1 MQILP
6 SDYSILPQDTGAATA
21 ASASGNFAGIFQS
34 SLDSEDSDP
43 VANFLESV
51 HSAIDAVNRGEA
63 DNVNAAMDD
72 DEKTGP
78 LVDAPYSRHT
88 LNGVLYTLDEVTFTK
103 KELQE
108 LRASLIKAG
117 APEDALSG
125 LDALM
130 QSPDGAMLAQVMAS
144 LHMNSTVKLSD
155 SDKDALTGL
164 LNQIDP
170 SGELATNAMDL
181 MQQGKGLQAL
191 ALIQKTFSDAE
202 HNGTI
207 EISQSDMATL
217 AKGLGL
223 PSSVQQQLMSSFGGA
238 DGLRCNSSQFG
249 NLMNPARAHLSE
261 MENKQA
267 KLDEAA
273 AQTVRQVIRKARE
286 RMEKEAQA
294 ESLQSREVQQ
304 SKAMI
309 ERTVQKQ
316 SRENLEAAL
325 EASQKENA
333 AREQAARFSE
343 AGGRSADG
351 RQSAVINK
359 TDNGLAATGMG
370 KAGEDEHS
378 ARANA
383 RRGDAADMTGLRMRY
398 SESSEAAASEDG
410 LRRLQLA
417 KQGLEDSESSEAAAS
432 EDGLRRLQLAK
443 QGLEDGDATRTDG
456 KTDAERIGLVQ
467 DARHAATASGDGQKQ
482 SAQGDL
488 GGNLHGGQ
496 DKAAD
501 LAAQFQNMRLD
512 TARFEAARLDAAQQN
527 QQPSLSRQV
536 GQQVQDGFLQAMR
549 SNVRRL
555 DVELHPAELGAIT
568 LTLTMRNGEVS
579 AQIRSEK
586 SETAELVSQQLEN
599 IRINLEQ
606 QGFKVD
612 KLEVGLQNQQKD
624 LAESNGDQWQNMQ
637 QHNARQE
644 EDARREELAHLQ
656 NLANLRNSRIYPEEN
671 DLAQPMHILGETA
684 RYATRSLH
692 VVA

>member
-6 SDYSILPQDTGAATA
+6 SDYSIQSQDTGAATA

-34 SLDSEDSDP
+34 SLDSSDSDP
-43 VANFLESV
+43 VDNFLDSV
-51 HSAIDAVNRGEA
+51 HSAIDAVNRGESE
-63 DNVNAAMDD
+63 NVKEALEE
-72 DEKTGP
+72 DEATGP

-103 KELQE
+103 KELQD

-117 APEDALSG
+117 APEDALGG

-144 LHMNSTVKLSD
+144 LQMNSTVKLSD
-155 SDKDALTGL
+155 SDKDMLTGL

-170 SGELATNAMDL
+170 SGELAVNAMDL

-191 ALIQKTFSDAE
+191 ALIQKTFSGAE
-202 HNGTI
+202 HGGTI
-207 EISQSDMATL
+207 DISQDDMAIL

-223 PSSVQQQLMSSFGGA
+223 PASVQQKLMSSFGGA
-238 DGLRCNSSQFG
+238 DGLRCTSDQFS
-249 NLMNPARAHLSE
+249 NLMNPARAHLAE
-261 MENKQA
+261 MESKQA

-273 AQTVRQVIRKARE
+273 AQTVRQVIKKARE

-316 SRENLEAAL
+316 TRENLEAAL
-325 EASQKENA
+325 DASQKENA

-343 AGGRSADG
+343 AAGRSADG

-359 TDNGLAATGMG
+359 TDNGLSATGMG
-370 KAGEDEHS
+370 KAGEDEHA

-398 SESSEAAASEDG
+398 SESSESA
-410 LRRLQLA
+410 
-417 KQGLEDSESSEAAAS
+417 

-443 QGLEDGDATRTDG
+443 QGLEDGDAA

-467 DARHAATASGDGQKQ
+467 DARHAVTASGDGQKQ
-482 SAQGDL
+482 SGMNDL
-488 GGNLHGGQ
+488 GGNLHSGQ
-496 DKAAD
+496 DKTAD

-512 TARFEAARLDAAQQN
+512 AARFEATRLDTAQQN
-527 QQPSLSRQV
+527 QQSSLSRQV

-549 SNVRRL
+549 GNVRRL

-624 LAESNGDQWQNMQ
+624 LAESNDNQWQNMQ

-644 EDARREELAHLQ
+644 EDARREELAHLK
-656 NLANLRNSRIYPEEN
+656 NLASLRNSRIYPEET
-671 DLAQPMHILGETA
+671 DLAQPMHIIGETA

>member
-6 SDYSILPQDTGAATA
+6 SDYSILPQDTGAAVA
-21 ASASGNFAGIFQS
+21 ASASGNFAGIFQN
-34 SLDSEDSDP
+34 SLNSDETDP

-51 HSAIDAVNRGEA
+51 HSAINAVNRGEA
-63 DNVNAAMDD
+63 ENVKAALDD
-72 DEKTGP
+72 DENTGP

-108 LRASLIKAG
+108 LRASLVKAG

-125 LDALM
+125 LDALI
-130 QSPDGAMLAQVMAS
+130 QAPDGAMLAQVMAS
-144 LHMNSTVKLSD
+144 LHLNSTVKLSD
-155 SDKDALTGL
+155 SDMDTLTGL

-170 SGELATNAMDL
+170 SGELAASSMDL

-191 ALIQKTFSDAE
+191 ALIQRTFNDAA

-207 EISQSDMATL
+207 DISREDMATL

-223 PSSVQQQLMSSFGGA
+223 PESVQQQLQSMFGNAG
-238 DGLRCNSSQFG
+238 GLRCDSDQFG
-249 NLMNPARAHLSE
+249 NLMNPARAYLGERES
-261 MENKQA
+261 KQA

-273 AQTVRQVIRKARE
+273 AQTIRQVVRKARE
-286 RMEKEAQA
+286 RMDKEAQA

-309 ERTVQKQ
+309 DRTVQKQ
-316 SRENLEAAL
+316 TRENLEAAL
-325 EASQKENA
+325 DASQKEAA

-343 AGGRSADG
+343 AGGRSADA

-359 TDNGLAATGMG
+359 TDNGLSATGMG
-370 KAGEDEHS
+370 KAGADEHT

-383 RRGDAADMTGLRMRY
+383 RRGDAADTTGLSMRY
-398 SESSEAAASEDG
+398 GERSEAAANEDG

-417 KQGLEDSESSEAAAS
+417 RQGLADES
-432 EDGLRRLQLAK
+432 
-443 QGLEDGDATRTDG
+443 GDAARTDG

-467 DARHAATASGDGQKQ
+467 DARHAVAASGDGQKQ
-482 SAQGDL
+482 SAQNDP
-488 GGNLHGGQ
+488 GGNPHSGQ
-496 DKAAD
+496 DRTND
-501 LAAQFQNMRLD
+501 LSAQFL
-512 TARFEAARLDAAQQN
+512 TARQETPRFEAARPDAARQDQQA
-527 QQPSLSRQV
+527 PLSRQV
-536 GQQVQDGFLQAMR
+536 GQQVEDGFLQAMR
-549 SNVRRL
+549 GNVRRL

-579 AQIRSEK
+579 ANIRSEK
-586 SETAELVSQQLEN
+586 SETAELVSQQLET

-612 KLEVGLQNQQKD
+612 KLEVGLQNQRKD
-624 LAESNGDQWQNMQ
+624 LAEGSADQWQNMQ

-656 NLANLRNSRIYPEEN
+656 NLSTLRNSRLYPEEN

>member
-6 SDYSILPQDTGAATA
+6 SDYSIQSQDTGAAAA
-21 ASASGNFAGIFQS
+21 ASASGDFAGIFQS
-34 SLDSEDSDP
+34 SLDSSDSDP
-43 VANFLESV
+43 VDNFLDSV

-63 DNVNAAMDD
+63 DTVDEAMEE
-72 DEKTGP
+72 DETSGP
-78 LVDAPYSRHT
+78 LVDSPYSRHT

-108 LRASLIKAG
+108 LRASLVKAG
-117 APEDALSG
+117 APEDALGG
-125 LDALM
+125 LDALI

-144 LHMNSTVKLSD
+144 LQMNGTVKLSD
-155 SDKDALTGL
+155 SDKEALTGL
-164 LNQIDP
+164 FNQIDP
-170 SGELATNAMDL
+170 SGELAVNALDL

-191 ALIQKTFSDAE
+191 ALIQKTFNDAA

-207 EISQSDMATL
+207 DISQSDMAAL

-223 PSSVQQQLMSSFGGA
+223 PASVQQQLMSSFGGA
-238 DGLRCNSSQFG
+238 DGLRCTSSQFG
-249 NLMNPARAHLSE
+249 NLMNPARAHLADK
-261 MENKQA
+261 ENKQA

-273 AQTVRQVIRKARE
+273 AQTVRQVIKKARE

-309 ERTVQKQ
+309 DRTVQKQ
-316 SRENLEAAL
+316 TRENLEAAL
-325 EASQKENA
+325 DASQKENA

-343 AGGRSADG
+343 AGGRSADA

-359 TDNGLAATGMG
+359 TDNGLSATGMG
-370 KAGEDEHS
+370 KAGEDEQN

-383 RRGDAADMTGLRMRY
+383 RRGNMADMTGMRMRY
-398 SESSEAAASEDG
+398 SESSEAT
-410 LRRLQLA
+410 
-417 KQGLEDSESSEAAAS
+417 

-443 QGLEDGDATRTDG
+443 QGLEDG

-467 DARHAATASGDGQKQ
+467 DPRHAAAASGDGQKQ

-488 GGNLHGGQ
+488 GGNLHGGH
-496 DKAAD
+496 DKTAD
-501 LAAQFQNMRLD
+501 LAAQFQTMRFD
-512 TARFEAARLDAAQQN
+512 AARFEATRLDAAQQN
-527 QQPSLSRQV
+527 SPSSLSRQV

-624 LAESNGDQWQNMQ
+624 LAESNDNQWQNMQ

-656 NLANLRNSRIYPEEN
+656 NLASLRNSRIYPEEN
-671 DLAQPMHILGETA
+671 DLAQSMHILGETA

>member
-6 SDYSILPQDTGAATA
+6 SDYSIQSQDTGAATA

-34 SLDSEDSDP
+34 SLDSSDSDP
-43 VANFLESV
+43 VDNFLDSV
-51 HSAIDAVNRGEA
+51 HSAIDAVNRGESENIKEA
-63 DNVNAAMDD
+63 LEE
-72 DEKTGP
+72 DEATGP

-103 KELQE
+103 KELQD

-117 APEDALSG
+117 APEDALGG

-144 LHMNSTVKLSD
+144 LQMNSTVKLSD
-155 SDKDALTGL
+155 SDKDMLTGL

-170 SGELATNAMDL
+170 SGELAVNAMDL

-191 ALIQKTFSDAE
+191 ALIQKTFSGAE
-202 HNGTI
+202 HGGTI
-207 EISQSDMATL
+207 DISQDDMAIL

-223 PSSVQQQLMSSFGGA
+223 PASVQQKLMSSFGGA
-238 DGLRCNSSQFG
+238 DGLRCTSDQFS
-249 NLMNPARAHLSE
+249 NLMNPARAHLAE
-261 MENKQA
+261 MESKQA

-273 AQTVRQVIRKARE
+273 AQTVRQVIKKARE

-316 SRENLEAAL
+316 TRENLEAAL
-325 EASQKENA
+325 DASQKENA

-343 AGGRSADG
+343 ASGRSADG

-359 TDNGLAATGMG
+359 TDNGLSATGMG
-370 KAGEDEHS
+370 KAGEDEHA

-398 SESSEAAASEDG
+398 SESSEAAAT
-410 LRRLQLA
+410 
-417 KQGLEDSESSEAAAS
+417 

-443 QGLEDGDATRTDG
+443 QGLEDGDAA

-467 DARHAATASGDGQKQ
+467 DARHAVTASGDGQKQ
-482 SAQGDL
+482 SGMNDL
-488 GGNLHGGQ
+488 GGNLHSGQ
-496 DKAAD
+496 DKTAD

-512 TARFEAARLDAAQQN
+512 AAHFEATRLDAAQQN
-527 QQPSLSRQV
+527 QQSSLSRQV

-671 DLAQPMHILGETA
+671 DLAQPMHIIGETA

>member
-6 SDYSILPQDTGAATA
+6 SDYSIQSQDTGAATA

-34 SLDSEDSDP
+34 SLDSSDSDP
-43 VANFLESV
+43 VDNFLDSV

-63 DNVNAAMDD
+63 ENVKEAL
-72 DEKTGP
+72 DEDEASGP

-103 KELQE
+103 KELQD
-108 LRASLIKAG
+108 LRSSLVKAG

-125 LDALM
+125 LDALI

-144 LHMNSTVKLSD
+144 LQMNSAVKLSD

-170 SGELATNAMDL
+170 SGELAINALDL

-191 ALIQKTFSDAE
+191 ALIQKTFSGAE
-202 HNGTI
+202 HGGTI
-207 EISQSDMATL
+207 DISQDDMATL

-223 PSSVQQQLMSSFGGA
+223 PASVQQKLMSSFGGA
-238 DGLRCNSSQFG
+238 DGLRCTSDQFS
-249 NLMNPARAHLSE
+249 NLMNPARAHLAE
-261 MENKQA
+261 MESKQA

-273 AQTVRQVIRKARE
+273 AQTVRQVIKKARE

-316 SRENLEAAL
+316 TRENLEAAL

-343 AGGRSADG
+343 AAGRSADG
-351 RQSAVINK
+351 RQSAAINK
-359 TDNGLAATGMG
+359 TDNGLSATGMG
-370 KAGEDEHS
+370 KAGEDEQN

-383 RRGDAADMTGLRMRY
+383 RRGNAADMTGLRMRY
-398 SESSEAAASEDG
+398 SESSEAAAT
-410 LRRLQLA
+410 
-417 KQGLEDSESSEAAAS
+417 

-443 QGLEDGDATRTDG
+443 QGLEDGDAA

-467 DARHAATASGDGQKQ
+467 DARHAVTASGDGQKQ
-482 SAQGDL
+482 SGMNDL

-496 DKAAD
+496 DKTAD

-512 TARFEAARLDAAQQN
+512 TARFEATRLDAAQQN
-527 QQPSLSRQV
+527 QQSSLSRQV

-624 LAESNGDQWQNMQ
+624 LAESNDSQWQNMQ

-644 EDARREELAHLQ
+644 EDARREELAHLH

-671 DLAQPMHILGETA
+671 DLAQPMHIIGETA

>member
-6 SDYSILPQDTGAATA
+6 ADYSAQFQDSIA
-21 ASASGNFAGIFQS
+21 ASTASSGNFAGIFQS
-34 SLDSEDSDP
+34 SLDDGSDP
-43 VANFLESV
+43 VANYRESI
-51 HSAIDAVNRGEA
+51 HSAVKAVNQGRAENVKEA
-63 DNVNAAMDD
+63 LEEDN
-72 DEKTGP
+72 ETTGP
-78 LVDAPYSRHT
+78 LADAPYSRHS

-103 KELQE
+103 AELQE
-108 LRASLIKAG
+108 LRTSLLKAG
-117 APEDALSG
+117 ASEDSLGG

-130 QSPDGAMLAQVMAS
+130 ESPDGAMLAQVMAS
-144 LHMNSTVKLSD
+144 LQLNKTVKLSD
-155 SDKDALTGL
+155 SDKDTLTGL

-170 SGELATNAMDL
+170 SGELAVNVMDL
-181 MQQGKGLQAL
+181 MQQGKGRQAL
-191 ALIQKTFSDAE
+191 SLMQTTFSEAA
-202 HNGTI
+202 HNGTL
-207 EISQSDMATL
+207 EISRDEMAVL

-223 PSSVQQQLMSSFGGA
+223 PASVQQQLVNSFGGA
-238 DGLRCNSSQFG
+238 DALRCTDNQFI
-249 NLMNPARAHLSE
+249 NLMNPARAHLNDLES
-261 MENKQA
+261 KQA

-273 AQTVRQVIRKARE
+273 AQTVQQVIRKARD

-294 ESLQSREVQQ
+294 ESLHSREVQQ

-309 ERTVQKQ
+309 DRTVQKQ

-325 EASQKENA
+325 DAAHKDAA
-333 AREQAARFSE
+333 ARDQAARFSE
-343 AGGRSADG
+343 AGGRGVDG
-351 RQSAVINK
+351 RQSAVIDK
-359 TDNGLAATGMG
+359 TANGAQATGMG
-370 KAGEDEHS
+370 KAGEDENA

-383 RRGDAADMTGLRMRY
+383 RRGNAADTVGMSVRY
-398 SESSEAAASEDG
+398 SEHGDTANEDG

-417 KQGLEDSESSEAAAS
+417 KQGLAT
-432 EDGLRRLQLAK
+432 
-443 QGLEDGDATRTDG
+443 EDGDAARADG
-456 KTDAERIGLVQ
+456 KTDAERIGLVP
-467 DARHAATASGDGQKQ
+467 DARQAAAASGDGQKQ

-488 GGNLHGGQ
+488 GGNLHGRQ
-496 DKAAD
+496 DNAD
-501 LAAQFQNMRLD
+501 LAAQFQ
-512 TARFEAARLDAAQQN
+512 TARLDAARFENARFETVRQDQQT
-527 QQPSLSRQV
+527 PVARQV
-536 GQQVQDGFLQAMR
+536 GQQIEDGFLQAMR

-612 KLEVGLQNQQKD
+612 KLEVGLQNQQRD
-624 LAESNGDQWQNMQ
+624 LAEGNGDLWQNMQ

-644 EDARREELAHLQ
+644 EDARREELFRLH
-656 NLANLRNSRIYPEEN
+656 NLATMRNSRDYVEEN
-671 DLAQPMHILGETA
+671 TLEQSVHVMGETA

>member
-6 SDYSILPQDTGAATA
+6 SDYSIQSQDTGAASA

-34 SLDSEDSDP
+34 SLDADDSDP
-43 VANFLESV
+43 VANFLDSV

-63 DNVNAAMDD
+63 DSVDEAMED
-72 DEKTGP
+72 DETSGP

-108 LRASLIKAG
+108 LRASLVKAG
-117 APEDALSG
+117 APEDALGG
-125 LDALM
+125 LDALI

-144 LHMNSTVKLSD
+144 LQMNSAVKLSD

-164 LNQIDP
+164 FNQIDP
-170 SGELATNAMDL
+170 SGELAINALDL

-191 ALIQKTFSDAE
+191 ALIQKTFNDAA

-207 EISQSDMATL
+207 DISQSDMAAL

-223 PSSVQQQLMSSFGGA
+223 PASVQQQLMSSFGGA
-238 DGLRCNSSQFG
+238 DGLRCTSGQFG
-249 NLMNPARAHLSE
+249 NLMNPARAHLADKES
-261 MENKQA
+261 KQA

-273 AQTVRQVIRKARE
+273 AQTVRQVIKKARD

-333 AREQAARFSE
+333 ACEQAARYSE
-343 AGGRSADG
+343 AGGRSADA

-359 TDNGLAATGMG
+359 TDNGLSATGMG
-370 KAGEDEHS
+370 KAGEDEQN

-383 RRGDAADMTGLRMRY
+383 RRGDAADMTGMRMRY
-398 SESSEAAASEDG
+398 SESSEAT
-410 LRRLQLA
+410 
-417 KQGLEDSESSEAAAS
+417 

-443 QGLEDGDATRTDG
+443 QGLEDGEAARADG

-467 DARHAATASGDGQKQ
+467 DARHAVTASGDGQKQ

-496 DKAAD
+496 DKTAD

-512 TARFEAARLDAAQQN
+512 TARFEATRLDAAQQN
-527 QQPSLSRQV
+527 SQSSLSRQV

-624 LAESNGDQWQNMQ
+624 LAESNDSQWQNMQ

-656 NLANLRNSRIYPEEN
+656 NLANLRNSRTYPEEN
-671 DLAQPMHILGETA
+671 DLAQPMHIIGETA

>member
-6 SDYSILPQDTGAATA
+6 SDYSIQSQDTGAATA

-34 SLDSEDSDP
+34 SLDSSDSDP
-43 VANFLESV
+43 VDNFLDSV

-63 DNVNAAMDD
+63 ENVKEAL
-72 DEKTGP
+72 DEDEASGP

-103 KELQE
+103 KELQD
-108 LRASLIKAG
+108 LRSSLVKAG

-125 LDALM
+125 LDALI

-144 LHMNSTVKLSD
+144 LQMNSAVKLSD

-170 SGELATNAMDL
+170 SGELAINALDL

-191 ALIQKTFSDAE
+191 ALIQKTFSGAE
-202 HNGTI
+202 HGGTI
-207 EISQSDMATL
+207 DISQDDMGTL

-223 PSSVQQQLMSSFGGA
+223 PASVQQKLMSSFGGA
-238 DGLRCNSSQFG
+238 DGLRCTSDQFS
-249 NLMNPARAHLSE
+249 NLMNPARAHLAE
-261 MENKQA
+261 MESKQA

-273 AQTVRQVIRKARE
+273 AQTVRQVIKKARE

-316 SRENLEAAL
+316 TRENLEAAL
-325 EASQKENA
+325 DASQKENA

-343 AGGRSADG
+343 AAGRSADG
-351 RQSAVINK
+351 RQSAAINK
-359 TDNGLAATGMG
+359 TDNGLSATGMG
-370 KAGEDEHS
+370 KAGEDEQN

-383 RRGDAADMTGLRMRY
+383 RRGNAADMTGLRMRY
-398 SESSEAAASEDG
+398 SESSEAAAT
-410 LRRLQLA
+410 
-417 KQGLEDSESSEAAAS
+417 

-443 QGLEDGDATRTDG
+443 QGLEDGDAA

-467 DARHAATASGDGQKQ
+467 DARHAVTASGDGQKQ
-482 SAQGDL
+482 SGMNDL

-496 DKAAD
+496 DKTAD

-512 TARFEAARLDAAQQN
+512 TARFEATRLDAAQQN
-527 QQPSLSRQV
+527 QQSSLSRQV

-624 LAESNGDQWQNMQ
+624 LAESNDSQWQNMQ

-644 EDARREELAHLQ
+644 EDARREELAHLH

-671 DLAQPMHILGETA
+671 DLAQPMHIIGETA

>member
-6 SDYSILPQDTGAATA
+6 SDYSIQSQDTGAATA

-34 SLDSEDSDP
+34 SLDSSDSDP
-43 VANFLESV
+43 VDNFLDSV
-51 HSAIDAVNRGEA
+51 HSAIDAVNRGESE
-63 DNVNAAMDD
+63 NVKEALEE
-72 DEKTGP
+72 DEATGP

-103 KELQE
+103 KELQD

-117 APEDALSG
+117 APEDALGG

-144 LHMNSTVKLSD
+144 LQMNSTVKLSD
-155 SDKDALTGL
+155 SDKDMLTGL

-170 SGELATNAMDL
+170 SGELAVNAMDL

-191 ALIQKTFSDAE
+191 ALIQKTFSGAE
-202 HNGTI
+202 HGGTI
-207 EISQSDMATL
+207 DISQDDMAIL

-223 PSSVQQQLMSSFGGA
+223 PASVQQKLMSSFGGA
-238 DGLRCNSSQFG
+238 DGLRCTSDQFS
-249 NLMNPARAHLSE
+249 NLMNPVRAHLAE
-261 MENKQA
+261 MESKQA

-273 AQTVRQVIRKARE
+273 AQTVRQVIKKARE

-316 SRENLEAAL
+316 TRENLEAAL
-325 EASQKENA
+325 DASQKENA

-343 AGGRSADG
+343 ASGRSADG

-359 TDNGLAATGMG
+359 TDNGLSATGMG
-370 KAGEDEHS
+370 KAGEDEHA

-398 SESSEAAASEDG
+398 SESSEAAAT
-410 LRRLQLA
+410 
-417 KQGLEDSESSEAAAS
+417 

-443 QGLEDGDATRTDG
+443 QGLEDGDAA

-467 DARHAATASGDGQKQ
+467 DARHAVTASGDGQKQ
-482 SAQGDL
+482 SGMNDL
-488 GGNLHGGQ
+488 GGNLHSGQ
-496 DKAAD
+496 DKTAD

-512 TARFEAARLDAAQQN
+512 AARFEATRLDAAQQN
-527 QQPSLSRQV
+527 QQSFLSRQV

-671 DLAQPMHILGETA
+671 DLAQPMHIIGETA

>member
-6 SDYSILPQDTGAATA
+6 SDYSIQSQDTGAATA

-34 SLDSEDSDP
+34 SLDSSDSDP
-43 VANFLESV
+43 VDNFLDFV

-63 DNVNAAMDD
+63 ENVKEAL
-72 DEKTGP
+72 DEDEASGP

-103 KELQE
+103 KELQD
-108 LRASLIKAG
+108 LRSSLVKAG

-125 LDALM
+125 LDALI

-144 LHMNSTVKLSD
+144 LQMNSAVKLSD

-170 SGELATNAMDL
+170 SGELAINALDL

-191 ALIQKTFSDAE
+191 ALIQKTFSGAE
-202 HNGTI
+202 HGGTI
-207 EISQSDMATL
+207 DISQDDMATL

-223 PSSVQQQLMSSFGGA
+223 PASVQQKLMSSFGGA
-238 DGLRCNSSQFG
+238 DGLRCTSDQFS
-249 NLMNPARAHLSE
+249 NLMNPARAHLAE
-261 MENKQA
+261 MESKQA

-273 AQTVRQVIRKARE
+273 AQTVRQVIKKARE

-316 SRENLEAAL
+316 TRENLEAAL

-343 AGGRSADG
+343 AAGRSADG
-351 RQSAVINK
+351 RQSAAINK
-359 TDNGLAATGMG
+359 TDNGLSATGMG
-370 KAGEDEHS
+370 KAGEDEQN

-383 RRGDAADMTGLRMRY
+383 RRGNAADMTGLRMRY
-398 SESSEAAASEDG
+398 SESSEAAAT
-410 LRRLQLA
+410 
-417 KQGLEDSESSEAAAS
+417 

-443 QGLEDGDATRTDG
+443 QGLEDGDAA

-467 DARHAATASGDGQKQ
+467 DARHAVTASGDGQKQ
-482 SAQGDL
+482 SGMNDL

-496 DKAAD
+496 DKTAD

-512 TARFEAARLDAAQQN
+512 TARFEATRLDAAQQN
-527 QQPSLSRQV
+527 QQSSLSRQV

-624 LAESNGDQWQNMQ
+624 LAESNDSQWQNMQ

-644 EDARREELAHLQ
+644 EDARREELAHLH

-671 DLAQPMHILGETA
+671 DLAQPMHIIGETA

>member
-6 SDYSILPQDTGAATA
+6 SDYSIQSQDTGAASA

-34 SLDSEDSDP
+34 SLDADDSDP
-43 VANFLESV
+43 VANFLDSV

-63 DNVNAAMDD
+63 DSVDEAMED
-72 DEKTGP
+72 DETSGP

-108 LRASLIKAG
+108 LRASLVKAG
-117 APEDALSG
+117 APEDALGG
-125 LDALM
+125 LDALI

-144 LHMNSTVKLSD
+144 LQMNSAVKLSD

-164 LNQIDP
+164 FNQIDP
-170 SGELATNAMDL
+170 SGELAINALDL

-191 ALIQKTFSDAE
+191 SLIQKTFNDAA

-207 EISQSDMATL
+207 DISQSDMAAL

-223 PSSVQQQLMSSFGGA
+223 PDSVQQQLMSSFGGA
-238 DGLRCNSSQFG
+238 DGLRCTSSQFG
-249 NLMNPARAHLSE
+249 NLMNPARAHLADK
-261 MENKQA
+261 ENKQA

-273 AQTVRQVIRKARE
+273 AQTVRQVVKKARE

-333 AREQAARFSE
+333 AREQAARYSE
-343 AGGRSADG
+343 AGGRSADA

-359 TDNGLAATGMG
+359 TDNGLSATGMG
-370 KAGEDEHS
+370 KAGEDEQN

-383 RRGDAADMTGLRMRY
+383 RRGDAADMTGMRMRY
-398 SESSEAAASEDG
+398 SESSEAT
-410 LRRLQLA
+410 
-417 KQGLEDSESSEAAAS
+417 

-443 QGLEDGDATRTDG
+443 QGLEDGEAARADG

-467 DARHAATASGDGQKQ
+467 DARHAVTASGDGQKQ

-496 DKAAD
+496 DKTAD

-512 TARFEAARLDAAQQN
+512 AARFEATRLDAAQQN
-527 QQPSLSRQV
+527 SQSSLSRQV

-555 DVELHPAELGAIT
+555 DVELHPAELGAVT

-624 LAESNGDQWQNMQ
+624 LAESNDSQWQNMQ

-656 NLANLRNSRIYPEEN
+656 NLANLRNSRTYPEEN
-671 DLAQPMHILGETA
+671 DLAQPMHIIGETA

>member
-6 SDYSILPQDTGAATA
+6 SDYSIQSQDTGAASA

-34 SLDSEDSDP
+34 SLDADDSDP
-43 VANFLESV
+43 VANFLDSV

-63 DNVNAAMDD
+63 DSVDEAMED
-72 DEKTGP
+72 DETSGP

-108 LRASLIKAG
+108 LRASLVKAG
-117 APEDALSG
+117 APEDALGG
-125 LDALM
+125 LDALI

-144 LHMNSTVKLSD
+144 LQMNSTVKLSD

-164 LNQIDP
+164 FNQIDP
-170 SGELATNAMDL
+170 SGELAINALDL

-191 ALIQKTFSDAE
+191 ALIQKTFNDAA

-207 EISQSDMATL
+207 DISQSDMAAL

-223 PSSVQQQLMSSFGGA
+223 PASVQQQLMSSFGGA
-238 DGLRCNSSQFG
+238 DGLRCTSSQFG
-249 NLMNPARAHLSE
+249 NLMNPARAHLADK
-261 MENKQA
+261 ENKQA

-273 AQTVRQVIRKARE
+273 AQTVRQVVKKARE

-316 SRENLEAAL
+316 TRENLEAAL
-325 EASQKENA
+325 DASQKENA

-343 AGGRSADG
+343 AGGRSADA

-359 TDNGLAATGMG
+359 TDNGLSATGMG
-370 KAGEDEHS
+370 KAGEDEQN

-383 RRGDAADMTGLRMRY
+383 RRGDAADMTGIRMRY
-398 SESSEAAASEDG
+398 SESSEAT
-410 LRRLQLA
+410 
-417 KQGLEDSESSEAAAS
+417 

-443 QGLEDGDATRTDG
+443 QGLEDGEAARADG

-467 DARHAATASGDGQKQ
+467 DARHAVTASGDGQKQ

-496 DKAAD
+496 DKTAD

-512 TARFEAARLDAAQQN
+512 AARFEATRLDAAQQN
-527 QQPSLSRQV
+527 SQSSLSRQV

-624 LAESNGDQWQNMQ
+624 LAESNDNQWQNMQ

-656 NLANLRNSRIYPEEN
+656 NLANIRNSRIYSEEN
-671 DLAQPMHILGETA
+671 DLAQPMHIIGETA

>member
-6 SDYSILPQDTGAATA
+6 SDYSIQSQDTGAATA

-34 SLDSEDSDP
+34 SLDSSDSDP
-43 VANFLESV
+43 VDNFLDSV

-63 DNVNAAMDD
+63 ENVKEAL
-72 DEKTGP
+72 DEDEASGP

-103 KELQE
+103 KELQD
-108 LRASLIKAG
+108 LRSSLVKAG

-125 LDALM
+125 LDALI

-144 LHMNSTVKLSD
+144 LQMNSAVKLSD

-170 SGELATNAMDL
+170 SGELAINALDL

-191 ALIQKTFSDAE
+191 ALIQKTFSGAE
-202 HNGTI
+202 HGGTI
-207 EISQSDMATL
+207 DISQDDMATL

-223 PSSVQQQLMSSFGGA
+223 PASVQQKLMSSFGGA
-238 DGLRCNSSQFG
+238 DGLRCTSDQFS
-249 NLMNPARAHLSE
+249 NLMNPARAHLAE
-261 MENKQA
+261 MESKQA

-273 AQTVRQVIRKARE
+273 AQTVRQVIKKARE

-316 SRENLEAAL
+316 TRENLEAAL
-325 EASQKENA
+325 DASQKENA

-343 AGGRSADG
+343 AAGRSADG
-351 RQSAVINK
+351 RQSAAINK
-359 TDNGLAATGMG
+359 TDNGLSATGMG
-370 KAGEDEHS
+370 KAGEDEQN

-383 RRGDAADMTGLRMRY
+383 RRGNAADMTGLRMRY
-398 SESSEAAASEDG
+398 SESSEAAAT
-410 LRRLQLA
+410 
-417 KQGLEDSESSEAAAS
+417 

-443 QGLEDGDATRTDG
+443 QGLEDGDAA

-467 DARHAATASGDGQKQ
+467 DARHAVTASGDGQKQ
-482 SAQGDL
+482 SGMNDL

-496 DKAAD
+496 DKTAD

-512 TARFEAARLDAAQQN
+512 TARFEATRLDAAQQN
-527 QQPSLSRQV
+527 QQSSLSRQV

-624 LAESNGDQWQNMQ
+624 LAESNDSQWQNMQ
-637 QHNARQE
+637 QHNTRQE
-644 EDARREELAHLQ
+644 EDARREELAHLH

-671 DLAQPMHILGETA
+671 DLAQPMHIIGETA

>member
-6 SDYSILPQDTGAATA
+6 SDYSIQSQDTGAASA

-34 SLDSEDSDP
+34 SLDADDSDP
-43 VANFLESV
+43 VANFLDSV

-63 DNVNAAMDD
+63 DSVDEAMED
-72 DEKTGP
+72 DETSGP

-108 LRASLIKAG
+108 LRASLVKAG
-117 APEDALSG
+117 APEDALGG
-125 LDALM
+125 LDALI

-144 LHMNSTVKLSD
+144 LQMNSAVKLSD

-164 LNQIDP
+164 FNQIDP
-170 SGELATNAMDL
+170 SGELAINALDL

-191 ALIQKTFSDAE
+191 ALIQKTFNDAA

-207 EISQSDMATL
+207 DISQSDMAAL

-223 PSSVQQQLMSSFGGA
+223 PDSVQQQLMSSFGGA
-238 DGLRCNSSQFG
+238 DGLRCTSSQFG
-249 NLMNPARAHLSE
+249 NLMNPARAHLADK
-261 MENKQA
+261 ENKQA

-273 AQTVRQVIRKARE
+273 AQTVRQVVKKARE

-333 AREQAARFSE
+333 AREQAARYSE
-343 AGGRSADG
+343 AGGRSADA

-359 TDNGLAATGMG
+359 TDNGLSATGMG
-370 KAGEDEHS
+370 KAGEDEQN

-383 RRGDAADMTGLRMRY
+383 RRGDAADMTGMRMRY
-398 SESSEAAASEDG
+398 SESSEAT
-410 LRRLQLA
+410 
-417 KQGLEDSESSEAAAS
+417 

-443 QGLEDGDATRTDG
+443 QGLEDGEAARADG

-467 DARHAATASGDGQKQ
+467 DARHAVTASGDGQKQ

-496 DKAAD
+496 DKTAD

-512 TARFEAARLDAAQQN
+512 AARFEATRLDAAQQN
-527 QQPSLSRQV
+527 SQSSLSRQV

-624 LAESNGDQWQNMQ
+624 LAESNDSQWQNMQ

-656 NLANLRNSRIYPEEN
+656 NLANLRNSRTYPEEN
-671 DLAQPMHILGETA
+671 DLAQPMHIIGETA

>member
-6 SDYSILPQDTGAATA
+6 SDYSIQSQDTGAATA

-34 SLDSEDSDP
+34 SLDSSDSDP
-43 VANFLESV
+43 VDNFLDSV
-51 HSAIDAVNRGEA
+51 HSAIDAVNRGESENIKEA
-63 DNVNAAMDD
+63 LEE
-72 DEKTGP
+72 DEATGP

-103 KELQE
+103 KELQD

-117 APEDALSG
+117 APEDALGG

-144 LHMNSTVKLSD
+144 LQMNSTVKLSD
-155 SDKDALTGL
+155 SDKDMLTGL

-170 SGELATNAMDL
+170 SGELAVNAMDL

-191 ALIQKTFSDAE
+191 ALIQKTFSGAE
-202 HNGTI
+202 HGGTI
-207 EISQSDMATL
+207 DISQDDMAIL

-223 PSSVQQQLMSSFGGA
+223 PASVQQKLMSSFGGA
-238 DGLRCNSSQFG
+238 DGLRCTSDQFS
-249 NLMNPARAHLSE
+249 NLMNPARAHLAE
-261 MENKQA
+261 MESKQA

-273 AQTVRQVIRKARE
+273 AQTVRQVIKKARE

-316 SRENLEAAL
+316 TRENLEAAL
-325 EASQKENA
+325 DASQKENA

-343 AGGRSADG
+343 ASGRSADG

-359 TDNGLAATGMG
+359 TDNGLSATGMG
-370 KAGEDEHS
+370 KAGEDEHA

-398 SESSEAAASEDG
+398 SESSEAAAT
-410 LRRLQLA
+410 
-417 KQGLEDSESSEAAAS
+417 

-443 QGLEDGDATRTDG
+443 QGLEDGDAA

-467 DARHAATASGDGQKQ
+467 DARHAVTASGDGQKQ
-482 SAQGDL
+482 SGMNDL
-488 GGNLHGGQ
+488 GGNLHSGQ
-496 DKAAD
+496 DKTAD

-512 TARFEAARLDAAQQN
+512 AARFEATRLDAAQQN
-527 QQPSLSRQV
+527 QQSSLSRQV

-656 NLANLRNSRIYPEEN
+656 NLANLRNSRIYPKEN
-671 DLAQPMHILGETA
+671 DLAQPMHIIGETA

>member
-6 SDYSILPQDTGAATA
+6 SDYSILPQDTGAAVA
-21 ASASGNFAGIFQS
+21 ASASGNFAGIFQN
-34 SLDSEDSDP
+34 SLNSDETDP

-51 HSAIDAVNRGEA
+51 HSAINAVNRGEA
-63 DNVNAAMDD
+63 ENVKAALD
-72 DEKTGP
+72 DEENTGP

-108 LRASLIKAG
+108 LRASLVKAG

-130 QSPDGAMLAQVMAS
+130 QAPDGAMLAQVMAS
-144 LHMNSTVKLSD
+144 LHLNSTVKLSD
-155 SDKDALTGL
+155 SDKDTLTGL

-170 SGELATNAMDL
+170 SGELAASSMDL

-191 ALIQKTFSDAE
+191 ALIQRTFNDAA

-207 EISQSDMATL
+207 DISREDMATL

-223 PSSVQQQLMSSFGGA
+223 PESVQQQLQSTFGNAG
-238 DGLRCNSSQFG
+238 GLRCNSDQFG
-249 NLMNPARAHLSE
+249 NLMNPARAYLGERES
-261 MENKQA
+261 KQA

-273 AQTVRQVIRKARE
+273 AQTVRQVVRKARE
-286 RMEKEAQA
+286 RMDKEAQA

-309 ERTVQKQ
+309 DRTVQKQ
-316 SRENLEAAL
+316 TRENLEATL
-325 EASQKENA
+325 DASQKEAA

-343 AGGRSADG
+343 AGGRSADA

-359 TDNGLAATGMG
+359 TDNGLSATGMG
-370 KAGEDEHS
+370 KAGADEHT

-383 RRGDAADMTGLRMRY
+383 RRGDAADTTGLSMRY
-398 SESSEAAASEDG
+398 SERSEAAAN
-410 LRRLQLA
+410 
-417 KQGLEDSESSEAAAS
+417 

-443 QGLEDGDATRTDG
+443 QGLEDGDAARTDG

-467 DARHAATASGDGQKQ
+467 DARHAVAASGDGQKQ
-482 SAQGDL
+482 SAQNDL
-488 GGNLHGGQ
+488 GGNLHSGQ
-496 DKAAD
+496 DRTND
-501 LAAQFQNMRLD
+501 LSAQFQNMRLD
-512 TARFEAARLDAAQQN
+512 AARFETTRLDAAQQN
-527 QQPSLSRQV
+527 QQAPLSRQV
-536 GQQVQDGFLQAMR
+536 GQQVEDGFLQAMR

-579 AQIRSEK
+579 AKIRSEK
-586 SETAELVSQQLEN
+586 SETAELVSQQLET

-624 LAESNGDQWQNMQ
+624 LAEGSADQWQNMQ

-656 NLANLRNSRIYPEEN
+656 NLSTLRNSRLYPEEN

>member
-6 SDYSILPQDTGAATA
+6 SDYSIQSQDTGAATA

-34 SLDSEDSDP
+34 SLDSSDSDP
-43 VANFLESV
+43 VDNFLDSV
-51 HSAIDAVNRGEA
+51 HSAIDAVNRGESE
-63 DNVNAAMDD
+63 NVKEALEE
-72 DEKTGP
+72 DEATGP

-103 KELQE
+103 KELQD

-117 APEDALSG
+117 APEDALGG

-144 LHMNSTVKLSD
+144 LQMNSTVKLSD
-155 SDKDALTGL
+155 SDKDMLTGL

-170 SGELATNAMDL
+170 SGELAVNAMDL

-191 ALIQKTFSDAE
+191 ALIQKTFSGAE
-202 HNGTI
+202 HGGTI
-207 EISQSDMATL
+207 DISQDDMAIL

-223 PSSVQQQLMSSFGGA
+223 PASVQQKLMSSFGGA
-238 DGLRCNSSQFG
+238 DGLRCTSDQFS
-249 NLMNPARAHLSE
+249 NLMNPARAHLAE
-261 MENKQA
+261 MESKQA

-273 AQTVRQVIRKARE
+273 AQTVRQVIKKARE

-316 SRENLEAAL
+316 TRENLEAAL
-325 EASQKENA
+325 DASQKENA

-343 AGGRSADG
+343 ASGRSADG

-359 TDNGLAATGMG
+359 TDNGLSATGMG
-370 KAGEDEHS
+370 KAGEDEHA

-398 SESSEAAASEDG
+398 SESSEAAAT
-410 LRRLQLA
+410 
-417 KQGLEDSESSEAAAS
+417 

-443 QGLEDGDATRTDG
+443 QGLEDGDAA

-467 DARHAATASGDGQKQ
+467 DVRHAVTASGDGQKQ
-482 SAQGDL
+482 SGMNDL
-488 GGNLHGGQ
+488 GGNLHSGQ
-496 DKAAD
+496 DKTAD

-512 TARFEAARLDAAQQN
+512 AARFEATRLDAAQQN
-527 QQPSLSRQV
+527 QQSSLSRQV

-549 SNVRRL
+549 GNVRRL

-671 DLAQPMHILGETA
+671 DLAQPMHIIGETA

>member
-6 SDYSILPQDTGAATA
+6 SDYSIQSQDTGAATA

-34 SLDSEDSDP
+34 SLDSSDSDP
-43 VANFLESV
+43 VDNFLDSV
-51 HSAIDAVNRGEA
+51 HSAIDAVNRGESE
-63 DNVNAAMDD
+63 NVKEALEE
-72 DEKTGP
+72 DEATGP

-103 KELQE
+103 KELQD

-117 APEDALSG
+117 APEDALGG

-144 LHMNSTVKLSD
+144 LQMNSTVKLSD
-155 SDKDALTGL
+155 SDKDMLTGL

-170 SGELATNAMDL
+170 SGELAVNAMDL

-191 ALIQKTFSDAE
+191 ALIQKTFSGAE
-202 HNGTI
+202 HGGTI
-207 EISQSDMATL
+207 DISQDDMAIL

-223 PSSVQQQLMSSFGGA
+223 PASVQQKLMSSFGGA
-238 DGLRCNSSQFG
+238 DGLRCTSDQFS
-249 NLMNPARAHLSE
+249 NLMNPARAHLAE
-261 MENKQA
+261 MESKQA

-273 AQTVRQVIRKARE
+273 AQTVRQVIKKARE

-316 SRENLEAAL
+316 TRENLEAAL
-325 EASQKENA
+325 DASQKENA

-343 AGGRSADG
+343 ASGRSADG

-359 TDNGLAATGMG
+359 TDNGLSATGMG
-370 KAGEDEHS
+370 KAGEDEHA

-398 SESSEAAASEDG
+398 SESSEAAAT
-410 LRRLQLA
+410 
-417 KQGLEDSESSEAAAS
+417 

-443 QGLEDGDATRTDG
+443 QGLEDGDAA

-467 DARHAATASGDGQKQ
+467 DARHAVTASGDGQKQ
-482 SAQGDL
+482 SGMNDL
-488 GGNLHGGQ
+488 GGNLHSGQ
-496 DKAAD
+496 DKTAD

-512 TARFEAARLDAAQQN
+512 AARFEATRLDAAQQN
-527 QQPSLSRQV
+527 QQSSLSRQV

-671 DLAQPMHILGETA
+671 DLAQPMHIIGETA

>member
-6 SDYSILPQDTGAATA
+6 SDYSIQSQDTGAATA

-34 SLDSEDSDP
+34 SLDSSDSDP
-43 VANFLESV
+43 VDNFLDSV
-51 HSAIDAVNRGEA
+51 HSAIDAVNRGESENIKEA
-63 DNVNAAMDD
+63 LEE
-72 DEKTGP
+72 DEATGP

-103 KELQE
+103 KELQD

-117 APEDALSG
+117 APEDALGG

-144 LHMNSTVKLSD
+144 LQMNSTVKLSD
-155 SDKDALTGL
+155 SDKDMLTGL

-170 SGELATNAMDL
+170 SGELAVNAMDL

-191 ALIQKTFSDAE
+191 ALIQKTFSGAE
-202 HNGTI
+202 HGGTI
-207 EISQSDMATL
+207 DISQDDMAIL

-223 PSSVQQQLMSSFGGA
+223 PASVQQKLMSSFGGA
-238 DGLRCNSSQFG
+238 DGLRCTSDQFS
-249 NLMNPARAHLSE
+249 NLMNPARAHLAE

-273 AQTVRQVIRKARE
+273 AQTVRQVIKKARE

-316 SRENLEAAL
+316 TRENLEAAL
-325 EASQKENA
+325 DASQKENA

-343 AGGRSADG
+343 ASGRSADG

-359 TDNGLAATGMG
+359 TDNGLSATGMG
-370 KAGEDEHS
+370 KAGEDEHA

-398 SESSEAAASEDG
+398 SESSEAAAT
-410 LRRLQLA
+410 
-417 KQGLEDSESSEAAAS
+417 

-443 QGLEDGDATRTDG
+443 QGLEDGDAA

-467 DARHAATASGDGQKQ
+467 DARHAVTASGDGQKQ
-482 SAQGDL
+482 SGMNDL
-488 GGNLHGGQ
+488 GGNLHSGQ
-496 DKAAD
+496 DKTAD

-512 TARFEAARLDAAQQN
+512 AARFEATRLDAAQQN
-527 QQPSLSRQV
+527 QQSSLSRQV

-671 DLAQPMHILGETA
+671 DLAQPMHIIGETA

>member
-6 SDYSILPQDTGAATA
+6 SDYSIQSQDTGAATA

-34 SLDSEDSDP
+34 SLDSSDSDP
-43 VANFLESV
+43 VDNFLDSV
-51 HSAIDAVNRGEA
+51 HSAIDAVNRGESENIKEA
-63 DNVNAAMDD
+63 LEE
-72 DEKTGP
+72 DEATGP

-103 KELQE
+103 KELQD

-117 APEDALSG
+117 APEDALGG

-144 LHMNSTVKLSD
+144 LQMNSTVKLSD
-155 SDKDALTGL
+155 SDKDMLTGL

-170 SGELATNAMDL
+170 SGELAVNAMDL

-191 ALIQKTFSDAE
+191 ALIQKTFSGAE
-202 HNGTI
+202 HGGTI
-207 EISQSDMATL
+207 DISQDDMAIL

-223 PSSVQQQLMSSFGGA
+223 PASVQQKLMSSFGGA
-238 DGLRCNSSQFG
+238 DGLRCTSDQFS
-249 NLMNPARAHLSE
+249 NLMNPARAHLAE

-273 AQTVRQVIRKARE
+273 AQTVRQVIKKARE

-316 SRENLEAAL
+316 TRENLEAAL
-325 EASQKENA
+325 DASQKENA

-343 AGGRSADG
+343 ASGRSADG

-359 TDNGLAATGMG
+359 TDNGLSATGMG
-370 KAGEDEHS
+370 KAGEDEHA

-383 RRGDAADMTGLRMRY
+383 RRGNAADMTGLRMRY
-398 SESSEAAASEDG
+398 SESSEAAAT
-410 LRRLQLA
+410 
-417 KQGLEDSESSEAAAS
+417 

-443 QGLEDGDATRTDG
+443 QGLEDGDAA

-467 DARHAATASGDGQKQ
+467 DARHAVTASGDGQKQ
-482 SAQGDL
+482 SGMNDL

-496 DKAAD
+496 DKTAD

-512 TARFEAARLDAAQQN
+512 AARFEATRLDTAQQN
-527 QQPSLSRQV
+527 QQSSLSRQV

-671 DLAQPMHILGETA
+671 DLAQPMHIIGETA

>member
-6 SDYSILPQDTGAATA
+6 SDYSIQSQDSGAATA

-34 SLDSEDSDP
+34 SLDSSDSDP
-43 VANFLESV
+43 VDNFLDSV
-51 HSAIDAVNRGEA
+51 HSAIDAVNRGESE
-63 DNVNAAMDD
+63 NVKEALEE
-72 DEKTGP
+72 DEATGP

-103 KELQE
+103 KELQD

-117 APEDALSG
+117 APEDALGG

-144 LHMNSTVKLSD
+144 LQMNSTVKLSD
-155 SDKDALTGL
+155 SDKDMLTGL

-170 SGELATNAMDL
+170 SGELAVNAMDL

-191 ALIQKTFSDAE
+191 ALIQKTFSGAE
-202 HNGTI
+202 HGGTI
-207 EISQSDMATL
+207 DISQDDMAIL

-223 PSSVQQQLMSSFGGA
+223 PASVQQKLMSSFGGA
-238 DGLRCNSSQFG
+238 DGLRCTSDQFS
-249 NLMNPARAHLSE
+249 NLMNPARAHLAE
-261 MENKQA
+261 MESKQA

-273 AQTVRQVIRKARE
+273 AQTVRQVIKKARE
-286 RMEKEAQA
+286 RMETEAQA

-316 SRENLEAAL
+316 TRENLEAAL
-325 EASQKENA
+325 DASQKENA

-343 AGGRSADG
+343 ASGRSADG

-359 TDNGLAATGMG
+359 TDNGLSATGMG
-370 KAGEDEHS
+370 KAGEDEHA

-398 SESSEAAASEDG
+398 SESSEAAAT
-410 LRRLQLA
+410 
-417 KQGLEDSESSEAAAS
+417 

-443 QGLEDGDATRTDG
+443 QGLEDGDAA

-467 DARHAATASGDGQKQ
+467 DARHAVTASGDGQKQ
-482 SAQGDL
+482 SGMNDL
-488 GGNLHGGQ
+488 GGNLHSGQ
-496 DKAAD
+496 DKTAD

-512 TARFEAARLDAAQQN
+512 AARFEATRLDAAQQN
-527 QQPSLSRQV
+527 QQSSLSRQV

-671 DLAQPMHILGETA
+671 DLAQPMHIIGETA

>member
-6 SDYSILPQDTGAATA
+6 SDYSIQSQDTGAATA
-21 ASASGNFAGIFQS
+21 ASASGDFAGIFQS
-34 SLDSEDSDP
+34 SLDSSDSDP

-63 DNVNAAMDD
+63 ENVNAAL
-72 DEKTGP
+72 DEDEASGP

-117 APEDALSG
+117 APEDALGG

-170 SGELATNAMDL
+170 SGELAINAMDL

-191 ALIQKTFSDAE
+191 ALIQKTFSGAE
-202 HNGTI
+202 HGGTI

-223 PSSVQQQLMSSFGGA
+223 PASVQQKLMSSFGGA

-249 NLMNPARAHLSE
+249 NLMNPARAHLAD
-261 MENKQA
+261 MESKQA

-309 ERTVQKQ
+309 DRTVQKQ
-316 SRENLEAAL
+316 TRENLEAAL

-343 AGGRSADG
+343 AAGRSADG
-351 RQSAVINK
+351 RQSAAIDK
-359 TDNGLAATGMG
+359 TDNGLSATGMG
-370 KAGEDEHS
+370 KAGEDEHA

-398 SESSEAAASEDG
+398 SEHNEAAAT
-410 LRRLQLA
+410 
-417 KQGLEDSESSEAAAS
+417 

-443 QGLEDGDATRTDG
+443 QGLEDGDAA

-467 DARHAATASGDGQKQ
+467 DARHAVTASGDGQKQ
-482 SAQGDL
+482 SGLGDL
-488 GGNLHGGQ
+488 GGNLHSGQ

-512 TARFEAARLDAAQQN
+512 AARFEATRLDGAQQN
-527 QQPSLSRQV
+527 QQSSLSRQV

-656 NLANLRNSRIYPEEN
+656 NLATLRNSRIYPEEN
-671 DLAQPMHILGETA
+671 DLAQPMHMLGETA

>member
-417 KQGLEDSESSEAAAS
+417 KQGLED
-432 EDGLRRLQLAK
+432 
-443 QGLEDGDATRTDG
+443 GDAARTDG

-496 DKAAD
+496 DKTAD

-527 QQPSLSRQV
+527 QQPALSRQV

-656 NLANLRNSRIYPEEN
+656 NLTNLRNSRIYPEEN

>member
-6 SDYSILPQDTGAATA
+6 SDYSIQSQDTGAATA

-34 SLDSEDSDP
+34 SLDSSDSDP
-43 VANFLESV
+43 VDNFLDSV
-51 HSAIDAVNRGEA
+51 HSAIDAVNRGESE
-63 DNVNAAMDD
+63 NVKEALEE
-72 DEKTGP
+72 DEATGP

-103 KELQE
+103 KELQD

-117 APEDALSG
+117 APEDALGG

-144 LHMNSTVKLSD
+144 LQMNSTVKLSD
-155 SDKDALTGL
+155 SDKDMLTGL

-170 SGELATNAMDL
+170 SGELAVNAMDL

-191 ALIQKTFSDAE
+191 ALIQKTFSGAE
-202 HNGTI
+202 HGGTI
-207 EISQSDMATL
+207 DISQDDMAIL

-223 PSSVQQQLMSSFGGA
+223 PASVQQKLMSSFGGA
-238 DGLRCNSSQFG
+238 DGLRCTSDQFS
-249 NLMNPARAHLSE
+249 NLMNPARAHLAE
-261 MENKQA
+261 MESKQA

-273 AQTVRQVIRKARE
+273 AQTVRQVIKKARE

-316 SRENLEAAL
+316 TRENLEAAL
-325 EASQKENA
+325 DASQKENA

-343 AGGRSADG
+343 ASGRSADG

-359 TDNGLAATGMG
+359 TDNGLSATGMG
-370 KAGEDEHS
+370 KAGEDEHA

-398 SESSEAAASEDG
+398 SESSEAAAT
-410 LRRLQLA
+410 
-417 KQGLEDSESSEAAAS
+417 

-443 QGLEDGDATRTDG
+443 QGLEDGDAA

-467 DARHAATASGDGQKQ
+467 DARHAVTASGDGQKQ
-482 SAQGDL
+482 SGMNDL
-488 GGNLHGGQ
+488 GGNLHSGQ
-496 DKAAD
+496 DKTAD

-512 TARFEAARLDAAQQN
+512 AARFEATRLDAAQQN
-527 QQPSLSRQV
+527 QQSSLSRQV

-624 LAESNGDQWQNMQ
+624 LAESNDSQWQNMQ

-671 DLAQPMHILGETA
+671 DLAQPMHIIGETA

>member
-6 SDYSILPQDTGAATA
+6 SDYSIQSQDTGAATA

-34 SLDSEDSDP
+34 SLDSSDSDP
-43 VANFLESV
+43 VDNFLDSV
-51 HSAIDAVNRGEA
+51 HSAIDAVNRGESE
-63 DNVNAAMDD
+63 NVKEALEE
-72 DEKTGP
+72 DEATGP

-103 KELQE
+103 KELQD

-117 APEDALSG
+117 APEDALGG

-144 LHMNSTVKLSD
+144 LQMNSTVKLSD
-155 SDKDALTGL
+155 SDKDMLTGL

-170 SGELATNAMDL
+170 SGELAVNAMDL

-191 ALIQKTFSDAE
+191 ALIQKTFSGAE
-202 HNGTI
+202 HGGTI
-207 EISQSDMATL
+207 DISQDDMAIL

-223 PSSVQQQLMSSFGGA
+223 PASVQQKLMSSFGGA
-238 DGLRCNSSQFG
+238 DGLRCTSDQFS
-249 NLMNPARAHLSE
+249 NLMNPARAHLAE
-261 MENKQA
+261 MESKQA

-273 AQTVRQVIRKARE
+273 AQTVRQVIKKARE

-316 SRENLEAAL
+316 TRENLEAAL
-325 EASQKENA
+325 DASQKENA

-343 AGGRSADG
+343 ASGRSADG

-359 TDNGLAATGMG
+359 TDNGLSATGMG
-370 KAGEDEHS
+370 KAGEDEHA

-398 SESSEAAASEDG
+398 SESSEAAAT
-410 LRRLQLA
+410 
-417 KQGLEDSESSEAAAS
+417 

-443 QGLEDGDATRTDG
+443 QGLEDGDAA

-467 DARHAATASGDGQKQ
+467 DARHAVTASGDGQKQ
-482 SAQGDL
+482 SGMNDL
-488 GGNLHGGQ
+488 GGNLHSGQ
-496 DKAAD
+496 DKTAD

-512 TARFEAARLDAAQQN
+512 AARFEATRLDAAQQN
-527 QQPSLSRQV
+527 QQSFLSRQV

-671 DLAQPMHILGETA
+671 DLAQPMHIIGETA

>member
-417 KQGLEDSESSEAAAS
+417 KQGLED
-432 EDGLRRLQLAK
+432 
-443 QGLEDGDATRTDG
+443 GDAARTDG

-488 GGNLHGGQ
+488 GGNLHSGQ
-496 DKAAD
+496 DKTAD

>member
-6 SDYSILPQDTGAATA
+6 SDYSIQSQDTGAATA

-34 SLDSEDSDP
+34 SLDSSDSDP
-43 VANFLESV
+43 VDNFLDSV
-51 HSAIDAVNRGEA
+51 HSAINAVNRGEA
-63 DNVNAAMDD
+63 ENVKEAL
-72 DEKTGP
+72 DEDEASGP

-103 KELQE
+103 KELQD
-108 LRASLIKAG
+108 LRSSLVKAG

-125 LDALM
+125 LDALI

-144 LHMNSTVKLSD
+144 LQMNSAVKLSD

-170 SGELATNAMDL
+170 SGELAINALDL

-191 ALIQKTFSDAE
+191 ALIQKTFSGAE
-202 HNGTI
+202 HGGTI
-207 EISQSDMATL
+207 DISQDDMATL

-223 PSSVQQQLMSSFGGA
+223 PASVQQKLMSSFGGA
-238 DGLRCNSSQFG
+238 DGLRCTSDQFS
-249 NLMNPARAHLSE
+249 NLMNPARAHLAE
-261 MENKQA
+261 MESKQA

-273 AQTVRQVIRKARE
+273 AQTVRQVIKKARE

-316 SRENLEAAL
+316 TRENLEAAL
-325 EASQKENA
+325 DASQKENA

-343 AGGRSADG
+343 AAGRSADG
-351 RQSAVINK
+351 RQSAAINK
-359 TDNGLAATGMG
+359 TDNGLSATGMG
-370 KAGEDEHS
+370 KAGEDEQN

-383 RRGDAADMTGLRMRY
+383 RRGNAADMTGLRMRY
-398 SESSEAAASEDG
+398 SESSEAAAT
-410 LRRLQLA
+410 
-417 KQGLEDSESSEAAAS
+417 

-443 QGLEDGDATRTDG
+443 QGLEDGDAA

-467 DARHAATASGDGQKQ
+467 DARHAVTASGDGQKQ
-482 SAQGDL
+482 SGMNDL

-496 DKAAD
+496 DKTAD

-512 TARFEAARLDAAQQN
+512 TARFEATRLDAAQQN
-527 QQPSLSRQV
+527 QQSSLSRQV

-624 LAESNGDQWQNMQ
+624 LAESNDSQWQNMQ

-644 EDARREELAHLQ
+644 EDARREELAHLH

-671 DLAQPMHILGETA
+671 DLAQPMHIIGETA

>member
-6 SDYSILPQDTGAATA
+6 SDYSIQSQDTGAATA

-34 SLDSEDSDP
+34 SLDSSDSDP
-43 VANFLESV
+43 VDNFLDSV
-51 HSAIDAVNRGEA
+51 HSAIDAVNRGESE
-63 DNVNAAMDD
+63 NVKEALEE
-72 DEKTGP
+72 DEATGP

-103 KELQE
+103 KELQD

-117 APEDALSG
+117 APEDALGG

-155 SDKDALTGL
+155 SDKDMLTGL

-170 SGELATNAMDL
+170 SGELAVNAMDL

-191 ALIQKTFSDAE
+191 ALIQKTFSGAE
-202 HNGTI
+202 HGGTI
-207 EISQSDMATL
+207 DISQDEMAIL

-223 PSSVQQQLMSSFGGA
+223 PASVQQKLMSSFGGA
-238 DGLRCNSSQFG
+238 DGLRCTSDQFS
-249 NLMNPARAHLSE
+249 NLMNPARAHLAE

-273 AQTVRQVIRKARE
+273 AQTVRQVIKKARE

-316 SRENLEAAL
+316 TRENLEAAL

-343 AGGRSADG
+343 ASGRSADG

-359 TDNGLAATGMG
+359 TDNGLSATGMG
-370 KAGEDEHS
+370 KAGEDEHA

-398 SESSEAAASEDG
+398 SESSESA
-410 LRRLQLA
+410 
-417 KQGLEDSESSEAAAS
+417 

-443 QGLEDGDATRTDG
+443 QGLEDGDAA

-467 DARHAATASGDGQKQ
+467 DARHAVTASGDGQKQ
-482 SAQGDL
+482 SGMNDL
-488 GGNLHGGQ
+488 GGNLHSGQ
-496 DKAAD
+496 DKTAD

-512 TARFEAARLDAAQQN
+512 AARFEATRLDTAQQN
-527 QQPSLSRQV
+527 QQSSLSRQV

-549 SNVRRL
+549 GNVRRL

-624 LAESNGDQWQNMQ
+624 LAESNDNQWQNMQ

-644 EDARREELAHLQ
+644 EDARREELAHLK
-656 NLANLRNSRIYPEEN
+656 NLASLRNSRIYPEEN
-671 DLAQPMHILGETA
+671 DLAQPMHIIGETA

>member
-6 SDYSILPQDTGAATA
+6 SDYSIQSQDTGAATA

-34 SLDSEDSDP
+34 SLDSSDSDP
-43 VANFLESV
+43 VDNFLDSV
-51 HSAIDAVNRGEA
+51 HSAIDAVNRGESENIKEA
-63 DNVNAAMDD
+63 LEE
-72 DEKTGP
+72 DEATGP

-103 KELQE
+103 KELQD

-117 APEDALSG
+117 APEDALGG

-144 LHMNSTVKLSD
+144 LQMNSTVKLSD
-155 SDKDALTGL
+155 SDKDMLTGL

-170 SGELATNAMDL
+170 SGELAVNAMDL

-191 ALIQKTFSDAE
+191 ALIQKTFSGAE
-202 HNGTI
+202 HGGTI
-207 EISQSDMATL
+207 DISQDDMAIL

-223 PSSVQQQLMSSFGGA
+223 PASVQQKLMSSFGGA
-238 DGLRCNSSQFG
+238 DGLRCTSDQFS
-249 NLMNPARAHLSE
+249 NLMNPARAHLAE

-273 AQTVRQVIRKARE
+273 AQTVRQVIKKARE

-316 SRENLEAAL
+316 TRENLEAAL
-325 EASQKENA
+325 DASQKENA

-343 AGGRSADG
+343 ASGRSADG

-359 TDNGLAATGMG
+359 TDNGLSATGMG
-370 KAGEDEHS
+370 KAGEDEHA

-398 SESSEAAASEDG
+398 SESSEAAAT
-410 LRRLQLA
+410 
-417 KQGLEDSESSEAAAS
+417 

-443 QGLEDGDATRTDG
+443 QGLEDGDAA

-467 DARHAATASGDGQKQ
+467 DARHAVTASGDGQKQ
-482 SAQGDL
+482 SGMNDL
-488 GGNLHGGQ
+488 GGNLHSGQ
-496 DKAAD
+496 DKTAD

-512 TARFEAARLDAAQQN
+512 AARFEATRLDAAQQN
-527 QQPSLSRQV
+527 QQSSLSRQV

>member
-6 SDYSILPQDTGAATA
+6 SDYSIQSQDTGAATA

-34 SLDSEDSDP
+34 SLDSSDSDP
-43 VANFLESV
+43 VDNFLDSV
-51 HSAIDAVNRGEA
+51 HSAIDAVNRGESE
-63 DNVNAAMDD
+63 NVKEALEE
-72 DEKTGP
+72 DEATGP

-103 KELQE
+103 KELQD

-117 APEDALSG
+117 APEDALGG

-144 LHMNSTVKLSD
+144 LQMNSTVKLSD
-155 SDKDALTGL
+155 SDKDMLTGL

-170 SGELATNAMDL
+170 SGELAVNAMDL

-191 ALIQKTFSDAE
+191 ALIQKTFSGAE
-202 HNGTI
+202 HGGTI
-207 EISQSDMATL
+207 DISQDDMAIL

-223 PSSVQQQLMSSFGGA
+223 PASVQQKLMSSFGGA
-238 DGLRCNSSQFG
+238 DGLRCTSDQFS
-249 NLMNPARAHLSE
+249 NLMNPARAHLAE

-273 AQTVRQVIRKARE
+273 AQTVRQVIKKARE

-316 SRENLEAAL
+316 TRENLEAAL
-325 EASQKENA
+325 DASQKENA

-343 AGGRSADG
+343 ASGRSADG

-359 TDNGLAATGMG
+359 TDNGLSATGMG
-370 KAGEDEHS
+370 KAGEDEHA

-398 SESSEAAASEDG
+398 SESSEAAAT
-410 LRRLQLA
+410 
-417 KQGLEDSESSEAAAS
+417 

-443 QGLEDGDATRTDG
+443 QGLEDGDAA

-467 DARHAATASGDGQKQ
+467 DARHAVTASGDGQKQ
-482 SAQGDL
+482 SGMNDL
-488 GGNLHGGQ
+488 GGNLHSGQ
-496 DKAAD
+496 DKPAD

-512 TARFEAARLDAAQQN
+512 AARFEATRLDAAQQN
-527 QQPSLSRQV
+527 QQSSLSRQV

-671 DLAQPMHILGETA
+671 DLAQPMHIIGETA

>member
-417 KQGLEDSESSEAAAS
+417 KQGLED
-432 EDGLRRLQLAK
+432 
-443 QGLEDGDATRTDG
+443 GDAARTDG

-496 DKAAD
+496 DKTAD

>member
-6 SDYSILPQDTGAATA
+6 SDYSIQSQDTGAATA

-34 SLDSEDSDP
+34 SLDSSDSDP
-43 VANFLESV
+43 VDNFLDSV
-51 HSAIDAVNRGEA
+51 HSAIDAVNRGESE
-63 DNVNAAMDD
+63 NVKEALEE
-72 DEKTGP
+72 DEATGP

-103 KELQE
+103 KELQD

-117 APEDALSG
+117 APEDALGG

-130 QSPDGAMLAQVMAS
+130 QSPDGAMLALVMAS
-144 LHMNSTVKLSD
+144 LQLNSTVKLSD
-155 SDKDALTGL
+155 SDKDMLTGL

-170 SGELATNAMDL
+170 SGELAVNAMDL

-191 ALIQKTFSDAE
+191 ALIQKTFSGAE
-202 HNGTI
+202 HGGTI
-207 EISQSDMATL
+207 DISQDDMAIL

-223 PSSVQQQLMSSFGGA
+223 PASVQQKLMSSFGGA
-238 DGLRCNSSQFG
+238 DGLRCTSDQFS
-249 NLMNPARAHLSE
+249 NLMNPARAHLAE
-261 MENKQA
+261 MESKQA

-273 AQTVRQVIRKARE
+273 AQTVRQVIKKARE

-316 SRENLEAAL
+316 TRENLEAAL
-325 EASQKENA
+325 DASQKENA

-343 AGGRSADG
+343 ASGRSADG

-359 TDNGLAATGMG
+359 TDNGLSATGMG
-370 KAGEDEHS
+370 KAGEDEHA

-398 SESSEAAASEDG
+398 SESSEAAAT
-410 LRRLQLA
+410 
-417 KQGLEDSESSEAAAS
+417 

-443 QGLEDGDATRTDG
+443 QGLEDGDAA

-467 DARHAATASGDGQKQ
+467 DARHAVTASGDGQKQ
-482 SAQGDL
+482 SGMNDL
-488 GGNLHGGQ
+488 GGNLHSGQ
-496 DKAAD
+496 DKTAD

-512 TARFEAARLDAAQQN
+512 AARFEATRLDAAQQN
-527 QQPSLSRQV
+527 QQSSLSRQV

-671 DLAQPMHILGETA
+671 DLAQPMHIIGETA

>member
-6 SDYSILPQDTGAATA
+6 SDYSIQSQDTGAATA

-34 SLDSEDSDP
+34 SLDSSDSDP
-43 VANFLESV
+43 VDNFLDSV
-51 HSAIDAVNRGEA
+51 HSAIDAVNRGESE
-63 DNVNAAMDD
+63 NVKEALEE
-72 DEKTGP
+72 DEATGP

-103 KELQE
+103 KELQD

-117 APEDALSG
+117 APEDALGG

-144 LHMNSTVKLSD
+144 LQMNSTVKLSD
-155 SDKDALTGL
+155 SDKDMLTGL

-170 SGELATNAMDL
+170 SGELAVNAMDL

-191 ALIQKTFSDAE
+191 ALIQKTFSGAE
-202 HNGTI
+202 HGGTI
-207 EISQSDMATL
+207 DISQDDMAIL

-223 PSSVQQQLMSSFGGA
+223 PASVQQKLMSSFGGA
-238 DGLRCNSSQFG
+238 DGLRCTSDQFS
-249 NLMNPARAHLSE
+249 NLMNPARAHLAE
-261 MENKQA
+261 MESKQA

-273 AQTVRQVIRKARE
+273 AQTVRQVIKKARE

-316 SRENLEAAL
+316 TRENLEAAL
-325 EASQKENA
+325 DASQKENA

-343 AGGRSADG
+343 ASGRSADG

-359 TDNGLAATGMG
+359 TDNGLSATGMG
-370 KAGEDEHS
+370 KAGEDEHA

-398 SESSEAAASEDG
+398 SESSEAAAT
-410 LRRLQLA
+410 
-417 KQGLEDSESSEAAAS
+417 

-443 QGLEDGDATRTDG
+443 QGLEDGDAA

-467 DARHAATASGDGQKQ
+467 DARHAVTASGDGQKQ
-482 SAQGDL
+482 SGMNDL

-496 DKAAD
+496 DKTAD

-512 TARFEAARLDAAQQN
+512 AARFEATRLDAAQQN
-527 QQPSLSRQV
+527 QQSSLSRQV

-671 DLAQPMHILGETA
+671 DLAQPMHIIGETA

>member
-6 SDYSILPQDTGAATA
+6 SDYSIQSQDTGAATA

-34 SLDSEDSDP
+34 SLDSSDSDP
-43 VANFLESV
+43 VDNFLDSV
-51 HSAIDAVNRGEA
+51 HSAIDAVNRGESE
-63 DNVNAAMDD
+63 NVKEALEE
-72 DEKTGP
+72 DEATGP

-103 KELQE
+103 KELQD

-117 APEDALSG
+117 APEDALGG

-144 LHMNSTVKLSD
+144 LQMNSTVKLSD
-155 SDKDALTGL
+155 SDKDMLTGL

-170 SGELATNAMDL
+170 SGELAVNAMDL

-191 ALIQKTFSDAE
+191 ALIQKTFSGAE
-202 HNGTI
+202 HGGTI
-207 EISQSDMATL
+207 DISQDDMAIL

-223 PSSVQQQLMSSFGGA
+223 PASVQQKLMSSFGGA
-238 DGLRCNSSQFG
+238 DGLRCTSDQFS
-249 NLMNPARAHLSE
+249 NLMNPARAHLAE

-273 AQTVRQVIRKARE
+273 AQTVRQVIKKARE

-316 SRENLEAAL
+316 TRENLEAAL
-325 EASQKENA
+325 DASQKENA

-343 AGGRSADG
+343 ASGRSADG

-359 TDNGLAATGMG
+359 TDNGLSATGMG
-370 KAGEDEHS
+370 KAGEDEHA

-398 SESSEAAASEDG
+398 SESSEAAAT
-410 LRRLQLA
+410 
-417 KQGLEDSESSEAAAS
+417 

-443 QGLEDGDATRTDG
+443 QGLEDGDAA

-467 DARHAATASGDGQKQ
+467 DARHAVTASGDGQKQ
-482 SAQGDL
+482 SGMNDL
-488 GGNLHGGQ
+488 GGNLHSGQ
-496 DKAAD
+496 DKTAD

-512 TARFEAARLDAAQQN
+512 AARFEATRLDAAQQN
-527 QQPSLSRQV
+527 QQSSLSRQV

-671 DLAQPMHILGETA
+671 DLAQPMHIIGETA

>member
-6 SDYSILPQDTGAATA
+6 SDYSIQSQDTGTVTA

-34 SLDSEDSDP
+34 SLDADDSDP
-43 VANFLESV
+43 VANFLDSV

-63 DNVNAAMDD
+63 GSVKEALEE
-72 DEKTGP
+72 DETTGP

-125 LDALM
+125 LDALI

-144 LHMNSTVKLSD
+144 LQMNSTVKLSD

-164 LNQIDP
+164 FNQIDP
-170 SGELATNAMDL
+170 SGELAVNALDL

-191 ALIQKTFSDAE
+191 ALIQKTFNEAA

-207 EISQSDMATL
+207 DISQSDMAAL

-223 PSSVQQQLMSSFGGA
+223 PASVQQQLMSSFGGA
-238 DGLRCNSSQFG
+238 DGLRCSSSQFG
-249 NLMNPARAHLSE
+249 NLMNPARAHLADR
-261 MENKQA
+261 ENKQA

-309 ERTVQKQ
+309 DRTVQKQ

-325 EASQKENA
+325 DASQKENA

-343 AGGRSADG
+343 AGGRSADA
-351 RQSAVINK
+351 RQSAVIDK
-359 TDNGLAATGMG
+359 TDNGLSATGMG
-370 KAGEDEHS
+370 KAGEDEQN

-383 RRGDAADMTGLRMRY
+383 RRGDAADTTGMRMRY
-398 SESSEAAASEDG
+398 SETSEAAATEDG
-410 LRRLQLA
+410 LRRLQLSR
-417 KQGLEDSESSEAAAS
+417 QGLE
-432 EDGLRRLQLAK
+432 
-443 QGLEDGDATRTDG
+443 DG

-467 DARHAATASGDGQKQ
+467 DARHAVTASGDGQKQ
-482 SAQGDL
+482 SGMSDL
-488 GGNLHGGQ
+488 GGNLHNGQ

-501 LAAQFQNMRLD
+501 LAAQFQNTRLEA
-512 TARFEAARLDAAQQN
+512 ARFEATRLDAAQQN
-527 QQPSLSRQV
+527 SQSSLSRQV
-536 GQQVQDGFLQAMR
+536 GQQVQDSFLQAMR

-624 LAESNGDQWQNMQ
+624 LAEGNDSQWQNMQ

-656 NLANLRNSRIYPEEN
+656 NLANLRNSRTYPEEN

>member
-6 SDYSILPQDTGAATA
+6 SDYSIQSQDTGAATA

-34 SLDSEDSDP
+34 SLDAGDSDP
-43 VANFLESV
+43 VANFLDSV

-63 DNVNAAMDD
+63 DSVDEAMEE
-72 DEKTGP
+72 DEASGP

-108 LRASLIKAG
+108 LRASLVKAG
-117 APEDALSG
+117 APEDALGG
-125 LDALM
+125 LDALI

-144 LHMNSTVKLSD
+144 LQMNSTVKLSD

-164 LNQIDP
+164 FNQIDP
-170 SGELATNAMDL
+170 SGELAVNALDL

-191 ALIQKTFSDAE
+191 ALIQKTFNDAA

-207 EISQSDMATL
+207 DISQSDMAVL

-223 PSSVQQQLMSSFGGA
+223 PDSVQQQLMSSFGGA
-238 DGLRCNSSQFG
+238 DGLRCTSSQFG
-249 NLMNPARAHLSE
+249 NLMNPARAHLADK
-261 MENKQA
+261 ENKQA

-273 AQTVRQVIRKARE
+273 AQTVRQVVKKARE

-316 SRENLEAAL
+316 TRENLEAAL
-325 EASQKENA
+325 DASQKENA

-343 AGGRSADG
+343 AGGRSADA

-359 TDNGLAATGMG
+359 TDNGLSATGMG
-370 KAGEDEHS
+370 KAGEDEQN

-398 SESSEAAASEDG
+398 SESSEAT
-410 LRRLQLA
+410 
-417 KQGLEDSESSEAAAS
+417 

-443 QGLEDGDATRTDG
+443 QGLEDGEAARADG

-467 DARHAATASGDGQKQ
+467 DARHAVTASGDGQKQ

-496 DKAAD
+496 DKTAD

-512 TARFEAARLDAAQQN
+512 TARFEATRLDAAQQN
-527 QQPSLSRQV
+527 SQSSLSRQV

-624 LAESNGDQWQNMQ
+624 LAESNDSQWQNMQ

-644 EDARREELAHLQ
+644 EDARREELAHLH

-671 DLAQPMHILGETA
+671 DLAQPMHIIGETA